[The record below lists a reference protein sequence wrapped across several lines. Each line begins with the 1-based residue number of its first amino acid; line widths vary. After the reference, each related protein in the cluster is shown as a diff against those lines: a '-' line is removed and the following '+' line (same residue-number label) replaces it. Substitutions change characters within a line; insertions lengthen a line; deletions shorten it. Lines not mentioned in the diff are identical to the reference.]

1 MIEVVDALGHA
12 WTFETPPRRCVSLVP
27 STTESLFEFGA
38 ADRLAARTDYCL
50 HPPAARLLPS
60 VGGTKN
66 FDLPT
71 IRALQPDL
79 ILANQEENA
88 RAPIETLLAEGWR
101 VLVFF
106 PRTVRAALADLRT
119 LAAIVDAPAQAV
131 LDDIEAHL
139 AAGPAPVLARVF
151 VPIWNRPLMTFNA
164 DTVAADLMRW
174 CGFENV
180 FDDRNRRYPLAA
192 DTGDERPVDAAER
205 DVRYPRVT
213 VAEAAGRQ
221 PDWVWLPDEPYAWSD
236 VEAAELAAALR
247 LPRERVRQV
256 DGSLLFWHG
265 TRLARA
271 LREVPKWL

>member
-1 MIEVVDALGHA
+1 MIDVVDALGHG
-12 WTFETPPRRCVSLVP
+12 WTFETPPRCSVSLVP
-27 STTESLFEFGA
+27 STTESLFELGA
-38 ADRLAARTDYCL
+38 ADRLVARTDYCIY
-50 HPPAARLLPS
+50 PPAARALPS

-66 FDLPT
+66 FDLRQ
-71 IRALQPDL
+71 IRDLQPDL

-88 RAPIETLLAEGWR
+88 RAPIEALLAEGWR

-119 LAAIVDAPAQAV
+119 LAAVFGASANDV
-131 LDDIEAHL
+131 LDDIEMHL
-139 AAGPAPVLARVF
+139 AAGPAPVQARVF

-180 FDDRNRRYPLAA
+180 FNDRARRYPLAA

-213 VAEAAGRQ
+213 VAEVAGRQ
-221 PDWVWLPDEPYAWSD
+221 PDWVWLPDEPYVWSD

-247 LPRERVRQV
+247 LPRERVRHV